1 MIDLFQNIFKSEP
14 KVEEKVEKSDKV
26 NDLNFK
32 IGGEAGFGIMA
43 AGLAFAKAAN
53 RAGLETFGYTEYPSL
68 IRGGYNTYE
77 VKVSEKP
84 FFCAEKELDLLVA
97 LNKETF
103 DRSVDTL
110 SQGAGIIYDNEAFE
124 LKESELPD
132 KNISLLPIP
141 LEKLAISV
149 GGSKLMN
156 NTVAIGATFG
166 MTSLEF
172 EYFEGVLRDAFK
184 SKGEEIINF
193 NVKAGRAGY
202 DFADDKFKDK
212 YPYTLRKTE
221 KARKAVI
228 SGNDAAAL
236 GAVAAGCKLYV
247 SYPMTP
253 SSTILHSLADYQ
265 IKADMVVK
273 HAADE
278 IEAIN
283 MAIGASYAG
292 IRVATG
298 TSGGGFA
305 LMAEAYGLA
314 GIIET
319 PLVIFEVQRPGPATG
334 MPTWTGQGDLD
345 FVLSAGQD
353 EFPRIIIAPGDPKEV
368 FEKTF
373 EAFNLAEKYQTTVLV
388 LTDKFLGESI
398 QGTEILLEGLKIDRG
413 ALVSEE
419 ELSKIPEFKRY
430 SLTESGISP
439 RSFPGQKGGKF
450 VANSYEHDELGFTSE
465 KANERV
471 EMMNK
476 RMRKIDAIKTD
487 LPKSALY
494 GNENADVTIVGW
506 GSTKGPALR
515 AIELLGKQGISA
527 NFLHIVYLNPLPT
540 EIGEVLKKAKKILI
554 CEGNYSGQLAN
565 LIKSKLGLD
574 LKNRFLKFD
583 GRPFYPEDIAEKVKE
598 IK

>member
-1 MIDLFQNIFKSEP
+1 MIALFQNIFKSEP
-14 KVEEKVEKSDKV
+14 KVEEKVGKPDKV

-68 IRGGYNTYE
+68 VRGGYNTYE

-103 DRSVDTL
+103 DRSIDTL
-110 SQGAGIIYDNEAFE
+110 SQGAGIIYNNEAFE
-124 LKESELPD
+124 LKESDLPD
-132 KNISLLPIP
+132 KKVCLLPIP
-141 LEKLAISV
+141 LEKLATSV

-184 SKGEEIINF
+184 SKGEEIINL

-212 YPYTLRKTE
+212 FPYTLRKTE

-247 SYPMTP
+247 GYPMTP

-292 IRVATG
+292 IRAATG

-314 GIIET
+314 GITET

-334 MPTWTGQGDLD
+334 MPTWTGQADLD

-353 EFPRIIIAPGDPKEV
+353 EFPRIIIAPGDPAEV

-398 QGTEILLEGLKIDRG
+398 QGTEIGLEGLKIDRG
-413 ALVSEE
+413 AVISED
-419 ELSKIPEFKRY
+419 ELSKLSEFKRY
-430 SLTESGISP
+430 SLTESGVST
-439 RSFPGQKGGKF
+439 RSLPGQKGGKF

-471 EMMNK
+471 EMMKK
-476 RMRKIDAIKTD
+476 RMRKLDSVQANLSKPTF
-487 LPKSALY
+487 Y
-494 GNENADVTIVGW
+494 GKENADVTIVCW
-506 GSTKGPALR
+506 GSTKGPALK
-515 AIELLGKQGISA
+515 AIELLEKQGVSA
-527 NFLHIVYLNPLPT
+527 NVLHIVYLNPLPKELGDT
-540 EIGEVLKKAKKILI
+540 IQDCKKTLI

-565 LIKSKLGLD
+565 LIKERFGIEI
-574 LKNRFLKFD
+574 KNKFLKFD
-583 GRPFYPEDIAEKVKE
+583 GRPFYPEEIAEKVKE